1 MLVPRGPD
9 GTARSSWQAIAIA
22 ALAALPAL
30 GMFAESAPWPWLA
43 PFLGRMHPLVLH
55 FPIALLLAALV
66 FELALLVG
74 PFRSLRPGSDLRGV
88 APALLFAGAMMACV
102 AMTAGWLLMRN
113 EGREGPLVERHMQ
126 GGIALAAVTVTTLL
140 VRLLPAWA
148 KHAAVRWVYR
158 GLLLAMGALILRTS
172 HDGGSLTHG
181 EDYLTEYAPWTP
193 QPPPFQF
200 PTIPPA
206 EWDYY
211 AHVVTP
217 ILEARCYQC
226 HRGTRSRGR
235 LALDSYEGLVRGG
248 DTGLALVPGKP
259 EKSLLLT
266 RIALPPEHNEHMPP
280 RRRPQPTPEEV
291 QVLRRWVTLGAPA
304 SGSLSALKLD
314 ATTLA
319 TIARLPE
326 LVRINKDA
334 MGTVELDPAAVAKLR
349 APLATT
355 VRQLGMRFP
364 GVLEYESR
372 QSANLRLNASVAGSH
387 FDDDAL
393 AAFAPLAEHLVWC
406 DLTGTKVTDRSA
418 VHLGAMKK
426 LQVLRLTRTGVTDLT
441 AQSIATL
448 PELKSVGLFGTAIT
462 PAVLPVFSRVATL
475 EKLYVGGTTISAATP
490 CPPALRDKLVF

>member
-22 ALAALPAL
+22 AIAAAPAL
-30 GMFAESAPWPWLA
+30 AMFAERAPWPWLA

-55 FPIALLLAALV
+55 FPFALLLAALV
-66 FELALLVG
+66 FELALLAG
-74 PFRSLRPGSDLRGV
+74 PFRKLRPGSELRRL
-88 APALLFAGAMMACV
+88 APPMLFVGAIMACA
-102 AMTAGWLLMRN
+102 AMAAGWLLMRN
-113 EGREGPLVERHMQ
+113 EGREGTLVERHMQ
-126 GGIALAAVTVTTLL
+126 GGIALAIVTVTALL
-140 VRLLPAWA
+140 VRLLPVWA
-148 KHAAVRWVYR
+148 KRAPVRWFYR
-158 GLLLAMGALILRTS
+158 LLLLLLGVLILRTS

-193 QPPPFQF
+193 QPAPFQF

-235 LALDSYEGLVRGG
+235 LALDTYEGLLRGG
-248 DTGLALVPGKP
+248 DSGLGLVPGNP
-259 EKSLLLT
+259 EKCLLLT

-280 RRRPQPTPEEV
+280 RRRPQPTREEV
-291 QVLRRWVTLGAPA
+291 QLLRRWVTMGAPA

-319 TIARLPE
+319 TVARLPE

-334 MGTVELDPAAVAKLR
+334 MGTLELDPAAVAKLR
-349 APLATT
+349 APLATK
-355 VRQLGMRFP
+355 VQQLETRFP

-372 QSANLRLNASVAGSH
+372 QSADLRLNASILASK
-387 FDDDAL
+387 FDDEAL

-406 DLTGTKVTDRSA
+406 DLSGTKVTDRSA
-418 VHLGAMKK
+418 VHLGTMKK
-426 LQVLRLTRTGVTDLT
+426 LQVLRLTKTGVTDVAVQT
-441 AQSIATL
+441 IATL
-448 PELKSVGLFGTAIT
+448 PQLKSVGLFGTAIT
-462 PAVLPVFSRVATL
+462 PAALTDFSRIAAL
-475 EKLYVGGTTISAATP
+475 EKVYVGGTGISATTP
-490 CPPALRDKLVF
+490 CPAALRGKLVF

>member
-22 ALAALPAL
+22 ALAALPARGIL
-30 GMFAESAPWPWLA
+30 AQNAPWPWFA

-66 FELALLVG
+66 FEIALLAG
-74 PFRSLRPGSDLRGV
+74 PLKTLRPGSELRSL
-88 APALLFAGAMMACV
+88 APPMLFVGALMACA
-102 AMTAGWLLMRN
+102 AMAAGWLLMRN

-126 GGIALAAVTVTTLL
+126 GGIALAVVTVTALL
-140 VRLLPAWA
+140 VRLLPVWA
-148 KHAAVRWVYR
+148 KRAPVRWVYR
-158 GLLLAMGALILRTS
+158 LLLLVMGVLILRTS

-235 LALDSYEGLVRGG
+235 LALDTYEGLVRGG
-248 DTGLALVPGKP
+248 DNGLGLVPGKP

-280 RRRPQPTPEEV
+280 RRRPQPTREEV
-291 QVLRRWVTLGAPA
+291 QLLRRWVTLGAPA
-304 SGSLSALKLD
+304 SGSLASLKLD

-319 TIARLPE
+319 TVARLPE
-326 LVRINKDA
+326 LVRVYKVA
-334 MGTVELDPAAVAKLR
+334 VGTVELDPAAVAKLR

-355 VRQLGMRFP
+355 VQKLDERFP

-372 QSANLRLNASVAGSH
+372 QSADLRLNASIVASH
-387 FDDDAL
+387 FDDGAL
-393 AAFAPLAEHLVWC
+393 AAFAPLADHLVWC

-418 VHLGAMKK
+418 VHLATMKK
-426 LQVLRLTRTGVTDLT
+426 LRVLRLTKTGVTDVT
-441 AQSIATL
+441 VQAIALL

-462 PAVLPVFSRVATL
+462 PAALAVFSKAASL
-475 EKLYVGGTTISAATP
+475 EKLYVGGTGISATTP
-490 CPPALRDKLVF
+490 CPAALREKLVF